1 MAERV
6 QTYRRQLRGLN
17 IPEMDTS
24 AQREQVRYYQTL
36 SEQLNRM
43 SSFFFKLAEGQA
55 KIEGA
60 EYGPANAPDAKQ
72 LSDAFSMPT
81 GTADKDAA
89 RAKAIEGA
97 QTDIGTAL
105 GSIGDTYSAFG
116 RAARDSA
123 LTTTYNDLAVAAK
136 RAIVDIKLLA
146 DKDPNNPAYAPDVVM
161 SQYESIVSGYA
172 GVFDDVNP
180 AYARKFR
187 AELNL
192 YAYGELETITK
203 KFNKENKN
211 QLLAAFEIGFQQ
223 DLDGVSTWFE
233 VGVPYQLDPV
243 NNIYSRPT
251 DDIVVNNTDMSGPEP
266 TLNEGGRKRNIATKP
281 MLDQILL
288 QHQATAKSLG
298 KSPEYIKQMETRW
311 NTAVFDSAK
320 GDVSRF
326 ISDYGRSN
334 EMRVVG
340 YNNLDNATF
349 ELKKGTMYKTTAD
362 GQPDSAFLALPKN
375 IQNILQYYSK
385 DDAAL
390 VDIKAA
396 AKTQLAADLQIENA
410 VESNRENTRKNS
422 VDFYHRQI
430 IELIVDNDINAVT
443 KVNLIRAAGQNIMAI
458 DSAKGMEVNAML
470 EDLVG
475 PSFDM
480 YGIDTNFKFQ
490 TLESNGRVFQEY
502 DMDIKNDPQF
512 MTTTHA
518 KLLTSFRLGDLT
530 YKDMQILSDKLAA
543 RQSVEGKEIMGR
555 VRSALK
561 MPANIILDQATINS
575 ANLALYGRIEN
586 RLAEAMK
593 SQDFNAGA
601 FMTEVLDIIQRGEDA
616 DGANLI
622 VNLAARINLSG
633 LGITFT
639 EFQRNYQAEIA
650 APGTSETRKRELR
663 ELYEEVLSVKQT
675 QSNQLNEHLP
685 AFFQ

>member
-1 MAERV
+1 MAERI
-6 QTYRRQLRGLN
+6 QTYRRQLRGLS

-24 AQREQVRYYQTL
+24 ALREQTRYYQNL

-72 LSDAFSMPT
+72 LSDAFSMPE
-81 GTADKDAA
+81 GTANQDAA
-89 RAKAIEGA
+89 RAKAIESA

-105 GSIGDTYSAFG
+105 SSIGDTYSVFG

-146 DKDPNNPAYAPDVVM
+146 DKDPNNPAYAPDAVM
-161 SQYESIVSGYA
+161 SQYESIVTGYA

-180 AYARKFR
+180 AFARKFR
-187 AELNL
+187 AEMNL
-192 YAYGELETITK
+192 YAYGELEAVTK
-203 KFNKENKN
+203 KFNTENKN

-223 DLDGVSTWFE
+223 DLDSVSTWFE
-233 VGVPYQLDPV
+233 VGVPYQLDPLT
-243 NNIYSRPT
+243 NTYSRPHNEIII
-251 DDIVVNNTDMSGPEP
+251 DNKDGSKIELPLD
-266 TLNEGGRKRNIATKP
+266 EGGKKRNIATKP

-298 KSPEYIKQMETRW
+298 KNAEYIKQMETRW
-311 NTAVFDSAK
+311 NTAVFGSAK

-326 ISDYGRSN
+326 ISDYGLSN
-334 EMRVVG
+334 ENRVIG
-340 YNNLDNATF
+340 YNTIDNAMF
-349 ELKKGTMYKTTAD
+349 ELQNGTMYKT
-362 GQPDSAFLALPKN
+362 GENGKPDSAFLSLPKN

-390 VDIKAA
+390 TDIKAA
-396 AKTQLAADLQIENA
+396 AKTQLAADLQIETA
-410 VESNRENTRKNS
+410 IESNRENSRSNS
-422 VDFYHRQI
+422 VEVYHRQI
-430 IELIVDNDINAVT
+430 IELIVDREMDSAT

-458 DSAKGMEVNAML
+458 DSTKGMEVNAML

-475 PSFDM
+475 PAFDM

-490 TLESNGRVFQEY
+490 TLESKGTVFQEY

-518 KLLTSFRLGDLT
+518 KLLTSFRLGELT

-593 SQDFNAGA
+593 SQDFNAGD

-633 LGITFT
+633 LGITFA

-650 APGTSETRKRELR
+650 APGTSEARKRELR
-663 ELYEEVLSVKQT
+663 ELYEEVLAVQQN